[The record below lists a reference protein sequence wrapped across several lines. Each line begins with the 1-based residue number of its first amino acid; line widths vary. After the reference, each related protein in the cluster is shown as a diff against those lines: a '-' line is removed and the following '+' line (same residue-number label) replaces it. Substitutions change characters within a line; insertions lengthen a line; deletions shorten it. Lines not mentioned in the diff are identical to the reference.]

1 LGYKRKTNFDLL
13 KSECEKHKN
22 SNEFFIQ
29 KAIGWALREYT
40 KTNPEAV
47 KNYVNNTNLKNLSQ
61 KEALKH
67 IL

>member
-1 LGYKRKTNFDLL
+1 LGFKQKTNFDLL

-29 KAIGWALREYT
+29 KAIGWALREYA
-40 KTNPEAV
+40 KTNPQEL
-47 KNYVNNTNLKNLSQ
+47 KNYVANTNLKPLST
-61 KEALKH
+61 KEALKN